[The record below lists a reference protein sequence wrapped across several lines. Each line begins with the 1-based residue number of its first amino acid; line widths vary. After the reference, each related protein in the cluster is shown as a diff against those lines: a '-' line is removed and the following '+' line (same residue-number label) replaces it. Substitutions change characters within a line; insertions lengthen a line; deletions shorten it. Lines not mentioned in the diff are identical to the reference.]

1 MNINHVLEQ
10 FKFKGELES
19 CDIFGSG
26 HINTTFLATYN
37 EDGKKRNYV
46 IQKVNTSIF
55 PDIDA
60 LMNNIFSVTD
70 FLREKI
76 KADGGNPHRET
87 LHFIRTF
94 DGNKYFKDED
104 GSCFRAYRFVDN
116 SKAYDT
122 VDSAEV
128 FGKSGKAFG
137 RFQKY
142 LSDFPAESLSE
153 IIKNFHNTIWRYENE
168 FIPAVQKG
176 FTNAMKSGVLA
187 GYPLDSLKV
196 TLVDGSFHPVDSDQ
210 LSFEICAMQAYKNAC
225 AKAGPVLMEPIM
237 KLEVVTPEE
246 NMGDVIGDLNKRRG
260 QVEGMES
267 SRSGAR
273 IVKAMVPL
281 AEMFGYVTAL
291 RTITSG
297 RATSSMTYSHHAQ
310 LSSSIAKAVL
320 EEVKGRADLL

>member
-10 FKFKGELES
+10 FKFKGKLES
-19 CDIFGSG
+19 CDVFGSG

-168 FIPAVQKG
+168 FIPAVQADKADRAVNCGEEIKFVMHRREDCKKLVELIDKG
-176 FTNAMKSGVLA
+176 EL
-187 GYPLDSLKV
+187 PLRV
-196 TLVDGSFHPVDSDQ
+196 THND
-210 LSFEICAMQAYKNAC
+210 
-225 AKAGPVLMEPIM
+225 
-237 KLEVVTPEE
+237 TPTTTP
-246 NMGDVIGDLNKRRG
+246 
-260 QVEGMES
+260 S
-267 SRSGAR
+267 
-273 IVKAMVPL
+273 
-281 AEMFGYVTAL
+281 
-291 RTITSG
+291 
-297 RATSSMTYSHHAQ
+297 
-310 LSSSIAKAVL
+310 
-320 EEVKGRADLL
+320 